1 MAGRNDAAMAAAMQ
15 AMAQAVQNLP
25 NAGGDAGSRSLAT
38 FQRENPPVFK
48 GKHDPDAALGWLK
61 EIERIF
67 RVMDCTPA
75 QKVRYGTHM
84 LAVEADDWW
93 LETHERLTVAGEVI
107 TWDVFRREF
116 MRKYYPEDV
125 RGKKEIE
132 FLELKQGNMS
142 VTDYAAKF
150 VELSKFYPHYTGA
163 GAEFSKCIKFE
174 NGLRSEIKKVV
185 GYQKIRI
192 FTELVDSCRIF
203 EEDNN
208 AHYKIVS
215 DRRGKQ
221 HQNRG
226 KPYDAPVGKGKQGAA
241 PAQRTSRGGAPAG
254 IVCFKC
260 GQAGHKSN
268 VCTAEVKRCF
278 RCGKTGHAIADCK
291 HKEMICFNCG
301 EEGHIGSQCQKPK
314 KSQTGKVF
322 ALTGTQTSS
331 EDRLIRGTCYINGF
345 PLVAIIDTGATHSF
359 ISLDCAVKLKLEI
372 SEMFGSMVI
381 DTPAKGSVTT
391 TSVCLNCPLSIFG
404 RDFGMDL
411 VCLPLVQIDVI
422 LGMNWLVFNRV
433 SINCFDKTVVFP
445 EIEEG
450 KSLFLSARQV
460 NEEVAEGAELFML
473 LATLEAKDKLV
484 ICDLAVV
491 CDFPEVFPE
500 EVNELPP
507 EREVE
512 FSIDLVPGTRPIS
525 MAPYRMSAVE
535 LTELKSQLED
545 LLEKKFIRPSV
556 SPWGAPV
563 LLVKKKE
570 GTMRLCVDY
579 RQLNRVTI
587 KNRYPLPRIDD
598 LMDRLVGA
606 SVFSKI
612 DLRSG
617 YHQIRVKTEDIQKTA
632 FRTRYG
638 HYEYSVMPFGVTNAP
653 GVFMEYMNRIFHP
666 YLDKF
671 VVVFIDDILVYSKS
685 EEEHAE
691 HLRVVLG
698 VLREK
703 KLFAKLSK
711 CEFWLG
717 EVSFLGHVISRG
729 GVAVDPSKIEAV
741 SKWEAPKSVAEIR
754 SFLGLAGYYRKF
766 IEGFSKLAL
775 PLTMLT
781 RKGQAFV

>member
-1 MAGRNDAAMAAAMQ
+1 MTRKDSASTPPAKPQSTDTGRGKSSFNTEIPEEQVVVEKTPEKILEETAPEEDVPTSDHDMQTVEEFDTTVGDASEDESPPHPGLHVAPQ
-15 AMAQAVQNLP
+15 
-25 NAGGDAGSRSLAT
+25 GGDIEMEVVVEDDPENGAARDGDNQSKRTEVEHTSTRNTPPAPDRDSSQSSSTTSGATSEAPSLGSLLTKIKTKILDVDLFKVLEENSLAQIGLKKLLKQVNVLET
-38 FQRENPPVFK
+38 SAEIGSFVMELMTLIDLATADLHRLTDLTAQISSKSETQTTEWDAVSTSTDKVSKLQKLSETYVEEVAACNDNIQKWKTQIAALQEKISQEEKRKQRENPPVFK

-84 LAVEADDWW
+84 LAVEADDW
-93 LETHERLTVAGEVI
+93 
-107 TWDVFRREF
+107 EF

-174 NGLRSEIKKVV
+174 NELRSEIKKAV

-241 PAQRTSRGGAPAG
+241 PAQRTSRGGDPAG

-291 HKEMICFNCG
+291 HKEMICFNYG

-331 EDRLIRGTCYINGF
+331 EDRLIRGTCFINGT
-345 PLVAIIDTGATHSF
+345 PLITIIDTGATHCF
-359 ISLDCAVKLKLEI
+359 ISANCARRLGLKLSALDGELI
-372 SEMFGSMVI
+372 VE
-381 DTPAKGSVTT
+381 TPAKGSTT
-391 TSVCLNCPLSIFG
+391 TSLVCLSCPLSIFDK
-404 RDFGMDL
+404 DFYVDL
-411 VCLPLVQIDVI
+411 VCLPLDGMDVI
-422 LGMNWLVFNRV
+422 LGMNWLEYNYVH
-433 SINCFDKTVVFP
+433 INCHHKSVRFSTP
-445 EIEEG
+445 EEEGVDLLPFKELRKLMKEGAQMFSLMATLSVESKAKIEE
-450 KSLFLSARQV
+450 
-460 NEEVAEGAELFML
+460 L
-473 LATLEAKDKLV
+473 L
-484 ICDLAVV
+484 VV
-491 CDFPEVFPE
+491 KEFPEVFPDE
-500 EVNELPP
+500 IPSVPP

-512 FSIDLVPGTRPIS
+512 FTIDLVPGTRPVS
-525 MAPYRMSAVE
+525 MAPYRMSASE
-535 LTELKSQLED
+535 LYELKKQLED
-545 LLEKKFIRPSV
+545 L
-556 SPWGAPV
+556 
-563 LLVKKKE
+563 
-570 GTMRLCVDY
+570 
-579 RQLNRVTI
+579 
-587 KNRYPLPRIDD
+587 
-598 LMDRLVGA
+598 
-606 SVFSKI
+606 
-612 DLRSG
+612 
-617 YHQIRVKTEDIQKTA
+617 
-632 FRTRYG
+632 
-638 HYEYSVMPFGVTNAP
+638 
-653 GVFMEYMNRIFHP
+653 
-666 YLDKF
+666 
-671 VVVFIDDILVYSKS
+671 
-685 EEEHAE
+685 
-691 HLRVVLG
+691 
-698 VLREK
+698 
-703 KLFAKLSK
+703 
-711 CEFWLG
+711 
-717 EVSFLGHVISRG
+717 
-729 GVAVDPSKIEAV
+729 
-741 SKWEAPKSVAEIR
+741 
-754 SFLGLAGYYRKF
+754 
-766 IEGFSKLAL
+766 
-775 PLTMLT
+775 
-781 RKGQAFV
+781 

>member
-174 NGLRSEIKKVV
+174 NGLRSEIKKAV

-226 KPYDAPVGKGKQGAA
+226 KPYDAPAGKGKQRAA
-241 PAQRTSRGGAPAG
+241 PAQRASGGGAPAG

-291 HKEMICFNCG
+291 HKEVICFNCG

-314 KSQTGKVF
+314 KPQTGKVF

-331 EDRLIRGTCYINGF
+331 EDRLIRGTCFINGT
-345 PLVAIIDTGATHSF
+345 PLITIIDTGATHCF
-359 ISLDCAVKLKLEI
+359 ISANCARRLGLKLSALGGELI
-372 SEMFGSMVI
+372 VE
-381 DTPAKGSVTT
+381 TPAKGSIT
-391 TSVCLNCPLSIFG
+391 TSLVCLKCPLSIFD
-404 RDFGMDL
+404 RDFYVDL
-411 VCLPLVQIDVI
+411 VCLQLDGMDVI
-422 LGMNWLVFNRV
+422 LGMNWLEYNYVHIDCHRKSVRF
-433 SINCFDKTVVFP
+433 STP
-445 EIEEG
+445 EEEGVDLLPFRELRKLMKEGAQMFSLMATLSVEGKAKIEE
-450 KSLFLSARQV
+450 
-460 NEEVAEGAELFML
+460 L
-473 LATLEAKDKLV
+473 L
-484 ICDLAVV
+484 VV
-491 CDFPEVFPE
+491 KEFPEVFPDE
-500 EVNELPP
+500 IPSVPP

-512 FSIDLVPGTRPIS
+512 FTIDLVPGTRPIS
-525 MAPYRMSAVE
+525 MAPYRMSASE
-535 LTELKSQLED
+535 LYELKKQLED
-545 LLEKKFIRPSV
+545 L
-556 SPWGAPV
+556 
-563 LLVKKKE
+563 
-570 GTMRLCVDY
+570 
-579 RQLNRVTI
+579 
-587 KNRYPLPRIDD
+587 
-598 LMDRLVGA
+598 
-606 SVFSKI
+606 
-612 DLRSG
+612 
-617 YHQIRVKTEDIQKTA
+617 
-632 FRTRYG
+632 
-638 HYEYSVMPFGVTNAP
+638 
-653 GVFMEYMNRIFHP
+653 
-666 YLDKF
+666 
-671 VVVFIDDILVYSKS
+671 
-685 EEEHAE
+685 
-691 HLRVVLG
+691 
-698 VLREK
+698 
-703 KLFAKLSK
+703 
-711 CEFWLG
+711 
-717 EVSFLGHVISRG
+717 
-729 GVAVDPSKIEAV
+729 
-741 SKWEAPKSVAEIR
+741 
-754 SFLGLAGYYRKF
+754 
-766 IEGFSKLAL
+766 
-775 PLTMLT
+775 
-781 RKGQAFV
+781 

>member
-1 MAGRNDAAMAAAMQ
+1 
-15 AMAQAVQNLP
+15 
-25 NAGGDAGSRSLAT
+25 
-38 FQRENPPVFK
+38 QRENPPVFK
-48 GKHDPDAALGWLK
+48 GKHDPNAALGWLK

-84 LAVEADDWW
+84 LAVEADDW
-93 LETHERLTVAGEVI
+93 
-107 TWDVFRREF
+107 EF

-174 NGLRSEIKKVV
+174 NGLRSEIKKAV

-241 PAQRTSRGGAPAG
+241 PAQRTSRGGDPAG

-291 HKEMICFNCG
+291 HKEMICFNYG

-331 EDRLIRGTCYINGF
+331 EDRLIRGTCFINGT
-345 PLVAIIDTGATHSF
+345 PLITIIDTGATHCF
-359 ISLDCAVKLKLEI
+359 ISANCARRLGLKLSALDGELI
-372 SEMFGSMVI
+372 VE
-381 DTPAKGSVTT
+381 TPAKGSIT
-391 TSVCLNCPLSIFG
+391 TSLVCLKCPLSIFD
-404 RDFGMDL
+404 RDFYVDL
-411 VCLPLVQIDVI
+411 VCLPLDGMDVI
-422 LGMNWLVFNRV
+422 LGMNWLEYNYVH
-433 SINCFDKTVVFP
+433 INCHHKSVRFSTP
-445 EIEEG
+445 EEEGVDLLPFGELRKLMKEGAQMFSLMATLSVESKAKIEE
-450 KSLFLSARQV
+450 
-460 NEEVAEGAELFML
+460 L
-473 LATLEAKDKLV
+473 L
-484 ICDLAVV
+484 VV
-491 CDFPEVFPE
+491 KEFPEVFPDE
-500 EVNELPP
+500 IPSVPP

-512 FSIDLVPGTRPIS
+512 FTIDLVPGTRPIS
-525 MAPYRMSAVE
+525 MAPYRMSASE
-535 LTELKSQLED
+535 LYELKKQLED

-563 LLVKKKE
+563 LLVKKKD
-570 GTMRLCVDY
+570 GSMRLCIDY
-579 RQLNRVTI
+579 RQLNKVTI
-587 KNRYPLPRIDD
+587 KNKYPLPRIDD
-598 LMDRLVGA
+598 LMDQLVGA
-606 SVFSKI
+606 CVFSKI

-617 YHQIRVKTEDIQKTA
+617 YHQI
-632 FRTRYG
+632 
-638 HYEYSVMPFGVTNAP
+638 
-653 GVFMEYMNRIFHP
+653 
-666 YLDKF
+666 
-671 VVVFIDDILVYSKS
+671 
-685 EEEHAE
+685 
-691 HLRVVLG
+691 
-698 VLREK
+698 
-703 KLFAKLSK
+703 
-711 CEFWLG
+711 
-717 EVSFLGHVISRG
+717 
-729 GVAVDPSKIEAV
+729 
-741 SKWEAPKSVAEIR
+741 
-754 SFLGLAGYYRKF
+754 
-766 IEGFSKLAL
+766 
-775 PLTMLT
+775 
-781 RKGQAFV
+781 